1 MAVTEKITLE
11 EMILNVEKAA
21 EKDQEADRLM
31 FKALRGVGR
40 HTIHTGKFIGIG
52 MLIDCHQKA
61 IDNKNLAAAKRF
73 GRALELLNI
82 GLFHK
87 AETETKGKGNRA
99 HTVYTF
105 TPNCKDIAER
115 SVLFYG
121 LPQDKTQR
129 KAARKALTENW
140 QAFEEMIEI
149 IEADLWTLKNVKI
162 RYNTKRTRTL
172 TERGKLLAEQLKRYL
187 ELSEM
192 NILEFAAAYGID
204 IPVEE
209 EEAKEE
215 KAAAA

>member
-1 MAVTEKITLE
+1 MAATEKITLE
-11 EMILNVEKAA
+11 EMIANIEEAA
-21 EKDQEADRLM
+21 EKDQAADRLM
-31 FKALRGVGR
+31 YRAMIGVGR
-40 HTIHTGKFIGIG
+40 HTIHTGKFIGLG

-61 IDNKNLAAAKRF
+61 IDNRNMAAAKRF

-87 AETETKGKGNRA
+87 AETEIKGKGNRA

-105 TPNCKDIAER
+105 SPNCKDIAER
-115 SVLFYG
+115 ALLFYG

-140 QAFEEMIEI
+140 QAFAEILEMV
-149 IEADLWTLKNVKI
+149 EADLWTLKNVKI
-162 RYNTKRTRTL
+162 NYTTRRTRSL
-172 TERGKLLAEQLKRYL
+172 TERGKILADQLKRFL

-192 NILEFAAAYGID
+192 DLHEFAEAYGID

-209 EEAKEE
+209 EEE
-215 KAAAA
+215 KAAA